1 MLEINGKEYD
11 LKFGYTFADRLTKD
25 YSTDEAEGFRRLIGQ
40 IVDGDP
46 KALVAGYRF
55 ALDVPTKSLP
65 SAREVAEA
73 LEADGIFAKGDEAFK
88 DLFKEMQKCGFFKMN
103 LNFYLSSVKS
113 QVKSAKEA
121 LSAIT
126 NKDDKQAAQ
135 VSLKQA
141 EAMEKEMKDRLKRLE
156 A

>member
-1 MLEINGKEYD
+1 
-11 LKFGYTFADRLTKD
+11 
-25 YSTDEAEGFRRLIGQ
+25 
-40 IVDGDP
+40 
-46 KALVAGYRF
+46 
-55 ALDVPTKSLP
+55 
-65 SAREVAEA
+65 
-73 LEADGIFAKGDEAFK
+73 
-88 DLFKEMQKCGFFKMN
+88 MQKCGFFKMN
-103 LNFYLSSVKS
+103 LNFYLSSVKN

-141 EAMEKEMKDRLKRLE
+141 EAMEKEMKDRLKKLE